1 MSFTEKLRAARKQ
14 HRRAVTVG
22 ITTFFLGAL
31 TLVRADK
38 LTVDPGHVD
47 AIADANNIN
56 HTVAVSADGQLS
68 ASDTGTQTRLDGA
81 NTRLDN
87 VTAAVGQTNARLAGL
102 TDASGALKVD
112 VGNQPATQNV
122 SGDVNVKNFPPT
134 QNVSGSIGV
143 NNFPSVQNVNVT
155 GGNSIAPTA
164 TAIGNGGY
172 DLRNDGVSENDFF
185 GLGGGVVQ
193 SSGIDGL
200 GGISLGLNGN
210 IDLGTL
216 VNNGNQSTVQSQRY
230 KRVVGAPPGHPAQLT
245 LVAFNI
251 KTGHAALVCFD
262 SAGHRMLHMNL
273 GVNGDVVREFTHPL
287 QVQSCW
293 LECFE
298 TDPNAGLTSLPACI
312 GNYSTAGL

>member
-47 AIADANNIN
+47 AIADANNIS

-68 ASDTGTQTRLDGA
+68 ASDTGTQTRLDGT

-164 TAIGNGGY
+164 TSLGNGGY
-172 DLRNDGVSENDFF
+172 DLRNDFVSESDFF
-185 GLGGGVVQ
+185 GSGGSVAQ
-193 SSGIDGL
+193 SPGIDGL
-200 GGISLGLNGN
+200 GAIGQGLNGN
-210 IDLGTL
+210 GDINGL
-216 VNNGNQSTVQSQRY
+216 VNPGNQAILTSQRY
-230 KRVVGAPPGHPAQLT
+230 KRIVAAPPGHPVQLT
-245 LVAFNI
+245 LIAIN
-251 KTGHAALVCFD
+251 KGKGHTTLICFD
-262 SAGHRMLHMNL
+262 ASGHRMLHMNID
-273 GVNGDVVREFTHPL
+273 GDLVHEFTHPL

-298 TDPNAGLTSLPACI
+298 TDPNNGLTSLPQCE
-312 GNYSTAGL
+312 GNYTTAGL